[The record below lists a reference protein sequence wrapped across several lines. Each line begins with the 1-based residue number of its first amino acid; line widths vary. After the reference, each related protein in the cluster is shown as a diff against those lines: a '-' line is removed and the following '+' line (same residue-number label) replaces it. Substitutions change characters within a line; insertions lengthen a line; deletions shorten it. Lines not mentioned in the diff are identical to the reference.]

1 MGSQFHDPPE
11 AGNLP
16 GWKTTFSTFEYPA
29 IPDESEE
36 RISSLVMRRSR
47 AIPKVHAPVIMVSI
61 FAPVKLR
68 KTYVGPARMGA

>member
-29 IPDESEE
+29 IPDES
-36 RISSLVMRRSR
+36 
-47 AIPKVHAPVIMVSI
+47 
-61 FAPVKLR
+61 
-68 KTYVGPARMGA
+68 